1 MIKIILLTVAGIAAT
16 ISAGLPAM
24 AQDSCMAGDVVG
36 NGWSLRVLSV
46 NDDGKAS
53 FNLSTGLP
61 DSMVKENG
69 LKLTDAEKADSDY
82 TGLSFNGRY
91 EPGQGTSWSGFVFAY
106 GDVEGADGTPVSS
119 SDLIAKLYVGREYH
133 GEGSVYNMGA
143 GMQGFFQGDKY
154 PAGLAEGFIEEGV
167 QIDFFMC
174 KKDSSECLSTS
185 VRLTTPSNALT
196 EAGDIMKARSEKKVA
211 TGSCS

>member
-1 MIKIILLTVAGIAAT
+1 MYKQIFFA
-16 ISAGLPAM
+16 ISASVIGMVITPSVM
-24 AQDSCMAGDVVG
+24 AQDSCTSGEMIG
-36 NGWSLRVLSV
+36 NGWSLRVVSV

-53 FNLSTGLP
+53 FNVSTGLP
-61 DSMVKENG
+61 DSLVKEKG
-69 LKLTDAEKADSDY
+69 LKLTDAEKADNDY

-91 EPGQGTSWSGFVFAY
+91 EPGQGTSWTGFVFAY
-106 GDVEGADGTPVSS
+106 GDVEYADGSPVSS
-119 SDLIAKLYVGREYH
+119 SDLVAKLYVGREYH

-185 VRLTTPSNALT
+185 VRLTTPSDALSQAA
-196 EAGDIMKARSEKKVA
+196 EIMKARSEKKVA